1 MKCDLCG
8 KTEFKLLYD
17 LKPYKIYECK
27 FCKLRVTDQD
37 SIKAKKGSEMYSE
50 EYFKEVHPKF
60 FGVCDKTYPKH
71 VKHSKKLQNFWNV
84 ANTISNYIPNKGKV
98 LDIGCATGVFL
109 DMMQHKGFE
118 PYGVDISDYA
128 SKYARDNFGV
138 KTFKG
143 KLEDSK
149 FKDEFFDVITMWDF
163 IEHVN
168 NPTEILNIANRLL
181 RKGGMLFILTIND
194 DSLMES
200 LSRMSYNIGIK
211 RPAEIMHPVH
221 HVHHYTDATLRALLH
236 KTGFHIIKKE
246 KSEMPLENV
255 EGSTLIRSAYVPL
268 VAISNLLHRQHEVRV
283 FTRRRE

>member
-17 LKPYKIYECK
+17 LKPYKIYECR

-37 SIKAKKGSEMYSE
+37 SIRAKKGGEMYSE

-71 VKHSKKLQNFWNV
+71 IKHSKKLQNFWNV

-109 DMMQHKGFE
+109 DMMKHKGFE

-128 SKYARDNFGV
+128 SKYARENFGI
-138 KTFKG
+138 KMFKG

-149 FKDEFFDVITMWDF
+149 FKDELFDVITMWDF
-163 IEHVN
+163 IEHVT
-168 NPTEILNIANRLL
+168 NPTEVLNIANRLL
-181 RKGGMLFILTIND
+181 KKGGMLYILTIND
-194 DSLMES
+194 DSMLET
-200 LSRMSYNIGIK
+200 LSRLSYNMGMK
-211 RPAEIMHPVH
+211 KPAEITHPMH

-236 KTGFHIIKKE
+236 KTGFQIVRKE
-246 KSEMPLENV
+246 RSEMPLENV
-255 EGSTLIRSAYVPL
+255 EGSTFIKAAYVPL
-268 VAISNLLHRQHEVRV
+268 VAMSHLLNRQHEVRV
-283 FTRRRE
+283 FARKRE